1 MKRWVSNLPIP
12 PVQKWQS
19 RAEILREHNEQLERS
34 QLLRFKSSLERIRR
48 EIFARKY
55 DPNQPR
61 VPAGNPDGG
70 QWTSG
75 TGGEGTTN
83 DPMESYAAARRRGR
97 SLAYC
102 LRQYAIDGLH
112 CNSLEPSQKRPCWAQ
127 ASERLGNCIAG
138 RPIPPL
144 NY

>member
-1 MKRWVSNLPIP
+1 MKRWVSDLPIP

-19 RAEILREHNEQLERS
+19 RREILREHQEQQEAER
-34 QLLRFKSSLERIRR
+34 LLGLKSVLQEIRR
-48 EIFARKY
+48 IYFGRKF

-70 QWTSG
+70 QWASG
-75 TGGEGTTN
+75 TEGSGN
-83 DPMESYAAARRRGR
+83 NPLESYAAARRRGR

-138 RPIPPL
+138 RPIPRL
-144 NY
+144 SY